1 MLKTPLS
8 SIHDNNRFRSL
19 SMAYSYVLPHIYY
32 KEKISGKG
40 LREIRMSAKTKI
52 VVLHMKELIYTGIF
66 AVLGILFV
74 ILLVVM
80 FLPDKKENPAPDGDA
95 VIKAEDSLYI
105 PGIYTT
111 ELVLGSQAIDVE
123 VIVDEDAITSIRMV
137 NLNDAVTTMYPLL
150 EPTFESICKQVY
162 ELQSLDR
169 VTYTADSKY
178 TSLVLLE
185 AIQNSLNKASASP
198 SPSASPSAR

>member
-1 MLKTPLS
+1 
-8 SIHDNNRFRSL
+8 
-19 SMAYSYVLPHIYY
+19 
-32 KEKISGKG
+32 
-40 LREIRMSAKTKI
+40 MSAKTKI
-52 VVLHMKELIYTGIF
+52 IVLHMKELIYTGIF

-80 FLPDKKENPAPDGDA
+80 FLPDKEESPAPEQKQSQTD
-95 VIKAEDSLYI
+95 VTNTDSLYI

-150 EPTFESICKQVY
+150 EPTFDSICQQVY
-162 ELQSLDR
+162 ELQSLDQ
-169 VTYTADSKY
+169 VTYTADTKY

-185 AIQNSLNKASASP
+185 AIQASLNKATP
-198 SPSASPSAR
+198 SPSASPAAR